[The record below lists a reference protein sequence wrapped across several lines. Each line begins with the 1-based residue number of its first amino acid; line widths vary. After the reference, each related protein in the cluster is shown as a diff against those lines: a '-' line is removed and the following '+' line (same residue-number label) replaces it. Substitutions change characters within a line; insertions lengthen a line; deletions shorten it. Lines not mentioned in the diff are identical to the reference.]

1 MNLGIN
7 KEKMDKET
15 SDSRY
20 CMKNEYQ
27 TDIHLHICQL
37 KGRETNQRY
46 SYTEIKLEI
55 LNFRWTMTVK
65 NNTTHNT
72 ILILTTMILSIC
84 TSLTTAVKRY
94 LRKHVQLSATPWT
107 VAHQASLSMGF
118 SRQEY
123 WSRLPFPSSGGP
135 SRPRDQTR
143 VSCIAGIFF
152 TVWATREAPGKL

>member
-1 MNLGIN
+1 
-7 KEKMDKET
+7 
-15 SDSRY
+15 
-20 CMKNEYQ
+20 
-27 TDIHLHICQL
+27 
-37 KGRETNQRY
+37 
-46 SYTEIKLEI
+46 
-55 LNFRWTMTVK
+55 MTVK

-123 WSRLPFPSSGGP
+123 
-135 SRPRDQTR
+135 
-143 VSCIAGIFF
+143 
-152 TVWATREAPGKL
+152 